1 MSNFPSYI
9 PVPRE
14 TTTATPALIVFNN
27 EVDTL
32 IGGEGADSFFLRL
45 NRDQFSPLP
54 PAVSLIGTNKDD
66 TLNGTIN
73 RDVIQGQD
81 GNDRISSF
89 LGDDIIEGQNG
100 NDIIFSGKGNDL
112 VIGNSGVDTL
122 FGDIG
127 IDTVYGGLEKDLLFG
142 NNDEDTLFGDG
153 GDDSIYGGQGNDSLI
168 GGTGNDLLLG
178 DRGND
183 TILGISD
190 VNLGYSLVKDFNRNE
205 DKLILVGTKDLYT
218 IGSLPA
224 NVPQGVAIFKL
235 NTDGSQQLLAVVQ
248 GNISSTLDS
257 SEYVFF

>member
-1 MSNFPSYI
+1 
-9 PVPRE
+9 
-14 TTTATPALIVFNN
+14 
-27 EVDTL
+27 
-32 IGGEGADSFFLRL
+32 
-45 NRDQFSPLP
+45 
-54 PAVSLIGTNKDD
+54 
-66 TLNGTIN
+66 
-73 RDVIQGQD
+73 
-81 GNDRISSF
+81 
-89 LGDDIIEGQNG
+89 
-100 NDIIFSGKGNDL
+100 
-112 VIGNSGVDTL
+112 
-122 FGDIG
+122 
-127 IDTVYGGLEKDLLFG
+127 
-142 NNDEDTLFGDG
+142 
-153 GDDSIYGGQGNDSLI
+153 
-168 GGTGNDLLLG
+168 LLLG